1 MKDHSAARMLSDL
14 YEADGLGDMDFG
26 DFTALVAEAAA
37 DPEGLSGGPAP
48 AGYDPGDVY
57 EALMSERVAYD
68 LEAATQ
74 RIGAYFGARDEARHA
89 SARAGVMSASGAND
103 EDYEA
108 ALAADAAGDP
118 SPLLAMRTR
127 YMSTI

>member
-14 YEADGLGDMDFG
+14 YEADGLGDIDFG

-57 EALMSERVAYD
+57 EALVSERVAYD

-74 RIGAYFGARDEARHA
+74 RIGAYFGARNEARHA

>member
-14 YEADGLGDMDFG
+14 YEANGLGDMDFG

-57 EALMSERVAYD
+57 EALVSERVAYD

>member
-26 DFTALVAEAAA
+26 DFAALAAEAAA
-37 DPEGLSGGPAP
+37 DPEGISGGPAP

-57 EALMSERVAYD
+57 EALVSERVAYD
-68 LEAATQ
+68 LEAAAQ
-74 RIGAYFGARDEARHA
+74 RIGAYFEARDEARHA
-89 SARAGVMSASGAND
+89 SARSGIMSASGAND

-108 ALAADAAGDP
+108 ALAADAEGDP

>member
-14 YEADGLGDMDFG
+14 YEADGLGDIDFG

-48 AGYDPGDVY
+48 AGYGPGDVY
-57 EALMSERVAYD
+57 EALVSERVAYD

-74 RIGAYFGARDEARHA
+74 RIGAYFGARNEARHA

>member
-57 EALMSERVAYD
+57 EALVSERVAYD

>member
-26 DFTALVAEAAA
+26 DFTALVADAAA

-57 EALMSERVAYD
+57 EALVSERVAYD

-103 EDYEA
+103 DDYEA

>member
-48 AGYDPGDVY
+48 AGYDPGNVY
-57 EALMSERVAYD
+57 EALVSERVAYD

>member
-48 AGYDPGDVY
+48 AGYDPGEVY
-57 EALMSERVAYD
+57 EALVSERVAYD

>member
-26 DFTALVAEAAA
+26 DFAALAAGAAA
-37 DPEGLSGGPAP
+37 DPEGLFGGPAP
-48 AGYDPGDVY
+48 VGYDPGVVY
-57 EALMSERVAYD
+57 EALVSERVAYD
-68 LEAATQ
+68 IERAAQ
-74 RIGAYFGARDEARHA
+74 RIEAYFGARDEARHA
-89 SARAGVMSASGAND
+89 SARAGVMSANGAND

-108 ALAADAAGDP
+108 ALAADAEGDP

>member
-14 YEADGLGDMDFG
+14 YEADGLGGMDFG
-26 DFTALVAEAAA
+26 DFTALVADAAA

-57 EALMSERVAYD
+57 EALVSERVAYD

>member
-1 MKDHSAARMLSDL
+1 MKDHSAERMLSDL

-57 EALMSERVAYD
+57 EALVSERVAYD

>member
-1 MKDHSAARMLSDL
+1 MKDHSTARMLSDL
-14 YEADGLGDMDFG
+14 YEADGLGDLDFG

-57 EALMSERVAYD
+57 EALVSERVAYD

>member
-1 MKDHSAARMLSDL
+1 MKDHSAARTLSDL
-14 YEADGLGDMDFG
+14 YEADGLVDMDFG
-26 DFTALVAEAAA
+26 DFTALAAEAAA

-57 EALMSERVAYD
+57 EALVSERVAYD

-74 RIGAYFGARDEARHA
+74 RIGAYFGTRDEARHA

-103 EDYEA
+103 DDYEA